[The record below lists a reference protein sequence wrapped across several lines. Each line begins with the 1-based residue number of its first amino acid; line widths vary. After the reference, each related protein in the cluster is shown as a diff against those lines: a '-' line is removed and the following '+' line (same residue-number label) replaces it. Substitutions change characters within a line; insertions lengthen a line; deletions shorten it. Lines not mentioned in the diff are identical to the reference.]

1 MGMAWRDSLTL
12 YKSLGLDDPAHGVMT
27 CGGFVSIGGV
37 GKTRQRRRP
46 ALAPK
51 EQRCSEIWK
60 LREWEKELYRG
71 RGKGSCISVLRL
83 LDPV

>member
-1 MGMAWRDSLTL
+1 MEMVWRDSLTL
-12 YKSLGLDDPAHGVMT
+12 YKSLGLDDPAHGIMT
-27 CGGFVSIGGV
+27 CGSSVSIGGV

-46 ALAPK
+46 ALTPK
-51 EQRCSEIWK
+51 EQWCSERWNF
-60 LREWEKELYRG
+60 REWEKDLYRG